1 MLKLSRF
8 TSIVVAFMSIIIIV
22 MCAYFKTITEGL
34 TNNTVKHK
42 FVSYLDKKTGM
53 EY

>member
-8 TSIVVAFMSIIIIV
+8 TSIVVAFISIIIIV
-22 MCAYFKTITEGL
+22 MCAYFKTIREGL
-34 TNNTVKHK
+34 TNNIVKRK
-42 FVSYLDKKTGM
+42 FVSYMDKKTGM